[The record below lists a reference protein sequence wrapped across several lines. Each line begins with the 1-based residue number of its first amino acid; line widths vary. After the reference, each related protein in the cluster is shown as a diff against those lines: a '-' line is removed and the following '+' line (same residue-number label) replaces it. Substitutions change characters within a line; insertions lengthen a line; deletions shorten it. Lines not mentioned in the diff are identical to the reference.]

1 MNSQGLVLVQSQK
14 GECEANKAKD
24 TEGKKLNISLNLNI
38 LYKIPKVRKL

>member
-24 TEGKKLNISLNLNI
+24 TEGKKLNISLNI